1 MIPLTKVLFN
11 FITNNIG
18 LDIVLICGLILA
30 IVLLGIYLVN
40 DYAFQEVSTAKLKS
54 EDNGEKK
61 GIKKAIFLAEKE
73 DITMISFF
81 VLELFSVLLIAA
93 LTTVIAFAIFDNI
106 YLALLVVF
114 FFIAF
119 VLSLVFAVSYKL
131 GREYSEKKILKYS
144 NFIWFMTR
152 LTLPLTLF
160 LHFLTKKIKNKEE
173 VAPEDGEVTDEEI
186 EEIIDDIEDT
196 GIFDEDDVELIQSAL
211 VLSVKT
217 VYDIMT
223 PRVDMVALDEDLSN
237 QEALDVFFEYQYS
250 RIPVYKGDKDTI
262 VGVLSERD
270 FFTAII
276 KKGIDN
282 FKFKDLVTEPYYVS
296 KNTKVDDL
304 ITEFQEAQRHFAIVL
319 DEYGGTF
326 GIVTMEDALEEL
338 VGEIYDEYDVV
349 EDDEYL
355 QLSKNKYLLD
365 QGLDLQELFDELKLG
380 IIPNQ
385 RYNTVGGFVFS
396 LCNGLPQV
404 NQKVV
409 HIQNVED
416 YEGEKPMLITYELKF
431 KVLEVVDRRIKKV
444 EMIVD
449 KLNEEPLI

>member
-1 MIPLTKVLFN
+1 M
-11 FITNNIG
+11 
-18 LDIVLICGLILA
+18 
-30 IVLLGIYLVN
+30 
-40 DYAFQEVSTAKLKS
+40 
-54 EDNGEKK
+54 
-61 GIKKAIFLAEKE
+61 AEKE

-237 QEALDVFFEYQYS
+237 QEALDV
-250 RIPVYKGDKDTI
+250 
-262 VGVLSERD
+262 
-270 FFTAII
+270 
-276 KKGIDN
+276 
-282 FKFKDLVTEPYYVS
+282 
-296 KNTKVDDL
+296 
-304 ITEFQEAQRHFAIVL
+304 
-319 DEYGGTF
+319 
-326 GIVTMEDALEEL
+326 
-338 VGEIYDEYDVV
+338 
-349 EDDEYL
+349 
-355 QLSKNKYLLD
+355 
-365 QGLDLQELFDELKLG
+365 LF
-380 IIPNQ
+380 
-385 RYNTVGGFVFS
+385 
-396 LCNGLPQV
+396 
-404 NQKVV
+404 
-409 HIQNVED
+409 
-416 YEGEKPMLITYELKF
+416 
-431 KVLEVVDRRIKKV
+431 
-444 EMIVD
+444 
-449 KLNEEPLI
+449 

>member
-1 MIPLTKVLFN
+1 MIPLAELKFN
-11 FITNNIG
+11 FITNNLW
-18 LDIVLICGLILA
+18 LDIILICGLILS
-30 IVLLGIYLVN
+30 IILLGIYLVN
-40 DYAFQEVSTAKLKS
+40 DYAFQEASIAKLKS

-61 GIKKAIFLAEKE
+61 GSKKAIFLAEKE
-73 DITMISFF
+73 DLTNISFF
-81 VLELFSVLLIAA
+81 VLELFGVLLIAA
-93 LTTVIAFAIFDNI
+93 LTTVIAFSIFDNI

-114 FFIAF
+114 FFVAI
-119 VLSLVFAVSYKL
+119 VLSIIFAVTYKL

-144 NFIWFMTR
+144 NFIWIMTR
-152 LTLPLTLF
+152 ITLPFTIF
-160 LHFLTKKIKNKEE
+160 LHFLTKKIKNKEK
-173 VAPEDGEVTDEEI
+173 VAPEDGEVTDEKI

-211 VLSVKT
+211 VLSAKT

-223 PRVDMVALDEDLSN
+223 PRVDMVALDQEMSN
-237 QEALDVFFEYQYS
+237 KEALEVFFEYQYS
-250 RIPVYKGDKDTI
+250 RIPVYKDDKDTI
-262 VGVLSERD
+262 IGVLAERD

-276 KKGIDN
+276 KEGIDN
-282 FKFKDLVTEPYYVS
+282 FKFKDLVVEPYYVS

-338 VGEIYDEYDVV
+338 VGEIYDEYDEV

-380 IIPNQ
+380 TIPNT
-385 RYNTVGGFVFS
+385 RYNTVGSFVFS

-409 HIQNVED
+409 HIQKVED
-416 YEGEKPMLITYELKF
+416 YEGEKPVLITYELKF
-431 KVLEVVDRRIKKV
+431 KVLEVLERRIKKV
-444 EMIVD
+444 ELIID